1 MNANNHGFPRWLYL
15 PAGIALLLVVLPI
28 LGLMV
33 RVPWIRLAEILTR
46 DESRD
51 ALLLSLRTCLVSLV
65 LVLILG
71 TPLALLISRTEGF
84 WAYVWRTFAVL
95 PMVFPPVVAG
105 LALLVTLGRRGVVGQ
120 YLSLAG
126 IEIGFTTIAV
136 VLGQTFVAMPYYV
149 VSLESALRTF
159 DSGYERIAATLG
171 ASPTYVLRRVT
182 LPLLTPAI
190 VGGATMAFARAL
202 GEFGATL
209 TFAGS
214 LQGVTRT
221 LPQAI
226 YLLREDDSDL
236 ALALSVVLVLLAAT
250 MMGLSAIFTTRRTKQ
265 LTMQPENGDDQ

>member
-1 MNANNHGFPRWLYL
+1 M
-15 PAGIALLLVVLPI
+15 
-28 LGLMV
+28 
-33 RVPWIRLAEILTR
+33 
-46 DESRD
+46 
-51 ALLLSLRTCLVSLV
+51 
-65 LVLILG
+65 
-71 TPLALLISRTEGF
+71 
-84 WAYVWRTFAVL
+84 
-95 PMVFPPVVAG
+95 
-105 LALLVTLGRRGVVGQ
+105 
-120 YLSLAG
+120 
-126 IEIGFTTIAV
+126 
-136 VLGQTFVAMPYYV
+136 
-149 VSLESALRTF
+149 
-159 DSGYERIAATLG
+159 G

-182 LPLLTPAI
+182 LPLLSPAI

-265 LTMQPENGDDQ
+265 LTTQPESGDDQ